1 MKFKLEDIKKETKNE
16 VSIIEENALKL
27 NEYTS
32 EELSNIDVTTS
43 LGNRNTEFVFFID
56 SSTSMSG
63 TELQME
69 KYFLDMIDKYK
80 DREDIL
86 VTVVTFASDSRKLYY
101 RVPIKEIDKIKYLA
115 NGGTKLFDTVVNN
128 VSSILNDQMISNVV
142 SSKTIVTILTD
153 GEDNESS
160 KYTEDKMK
168 SIIEYTKSLGWEYIL
183 LSRYSFISADYG
195 IEHIG
200 VFDDYNK
207 INKCFNSID
216 KAIASYIDKGK
227 IDDNWNE
234 ELVDNKRLSITKKW

>member
-1 MKFKLEDIKKETKNE
+1 MNNLKFRT
-16 VSIIEENALKL
+16 V
-27 NEYTS
+27 
-32 EELSNIDVTTS
+32 
-43 LGNRNTEFVFFID
+43 LGIGCPKSF
-56 SSTSMSG
+56 
-63 TELQME
+63 
-69 KYFLDMIDKYK
+69 KH
-80 DREDIL
+80 DIL
-86 VTVVTFASDSRKLYY
+86 VFTRGATATITYDLGNKFYNLDSIDQITFIFKQGLNTFYFNMFNYLRETEDTEVVEDKVYY
-101 RVPIKEIDKIKYLA
+101 DVYELDQE
-115 NGGTKLFDTVVNN
+115 TKQCKATRVVNYTGN
-128 VSSILNDQMISNVV
+128 PKAAGYYELA
-142 SSKTIVTILTD
+142 ILTD

-160 KYTEDKMK
+160 KYTEDKLK